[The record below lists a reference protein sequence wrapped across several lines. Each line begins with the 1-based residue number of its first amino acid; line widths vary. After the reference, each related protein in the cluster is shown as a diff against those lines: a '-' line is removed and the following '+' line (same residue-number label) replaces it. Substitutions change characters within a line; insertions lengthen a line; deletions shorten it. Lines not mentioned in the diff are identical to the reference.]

1 MGKASMVEL
10 AKRFWLETQYRWPQ
24 MSEPLRKAW
33 VDKAVYV
40 ATLGFNYAVRNTDVK
55 APTKYEDLATEIK
68 TFDGDTE
75 KVYST
80 SMYYGKFNKQCRNTW
95 NAEEVKVALSTL
107 AAILRKRDT
116 GKW

>member
-1 MGKASMVEL
+1 MSKVSLNLL
-10 AKRFWLETQYRWPQ
+10 AQKFWIETQARWDRLTPGGKK
-24 MSEPLRKAW
+24 SW
-33 VDKAVYV
+33 IDKAAWI
-40 ATLGFNYAVRNTDVK
+40 ATAAFTNAVRGTDIK
-55 APTKYEDLATEIK
+55 APAAYEDFATEIK

-80 SMYYGKFNKQCRNTW
+80 AMYYGKFNRQCRNTW

>member
-1 MGKASMVEL
+1 MASMILL
-10 AKRFWLETQYRWPQ
+10 AQRFWLETQNRWPRL
-24 MSEPLRKAW
+24 SEPQRKQW
-33 VDKAVYV
+33 LNTAVFV
-40 ATLGFNYAVRNTDVK
+40 ATQGFQYAVRGTDIK
-55 APTKYEDLATEIK
+55 APAKYEDLATEIK

-80 SMYYGKFNKQCRNTW
+80 AMYYGKFNRQCRNTW